1 MMIIG
6 RYLIIPMF
14 LLLTGCSTMFNIGE
28 DKTVCEE
35 NGCDYKDAGVCG
47 NSYDIYKNWQKA
59 KEMAY
64 KDTPCIN
71 RDRLVIIK
79 ER

>member
-1 MMIIG
+1 MIG
-6 RYLIIPMF
+6 RYLVLVGVIF
-14 LLLTGCSTMFNIGE
+14 LLSGCSTMFNIG
-28 DKTVCEE
+28 KNQTVCEE

-47 NSYDIYKNWQKA
+47 NSYDIYKNWKKA

-64 KDTPCIN
+64 EDTPCIN